1 MLLDEK
7 TIVERK
13 QYGFWSFLEYPTSR
27 LEEFTIGVKYRQRRN
42 FQKKPFH
49 IPKDLTGKPLREI
62 KHDSIPL
69 YPNYVSEATPE
80 PYRQ

>member
-13 QYGFWSFLEYPTSR
+13 QYGFWLVVIAFLVMSEYPTSR
-27 LEEFTIGVKYRQRRN
+27 PEEFTIGVEYRLRRN

-49 IPKDLTGKPLREI
+49 IPKDLTGKPLGEI

-69 YPNYVSEATPE
+69 P
-80 PYRQ
+80 